1 MQKDPGIEHDERYM
15 AHVEPGET
23 EIIVWQFTRTGGFLF
38 RVPHLRAVRYGGD
51 RSHLGGAGMS
61 TEAREWT

>member
-23 EIIVWQFTRTGGFLF
+23 ETIVWQFTRTGVFYFGCLISVQFDME
-38 RVPHLRAVRYGGD
+38 GI
-51 RSHLGGAGMS
+51 
-61 TEAREWT
+61 ARIWVEPE